1 MNKHCIF
8 MNIINNKTNT
18 KILYQDD
25 FVTAFHDINKKAP
38 VHILIVTNKLIASLN
53 DINDDDTVLL
63 GKLLIVATK
72 MAKKYRIDK
81 SGYRLIINCNFHG
94 GQEINHL
101 HVHLLGGKPL
111 GSIL

>member
-1 MNKHCIF
+1 
-8 MNIINNKTNT
+8 MNIINKKTNT
-18 KILYQDD
+18 KILYQDS

-38 VHILIVTNKLIASLN
+38 IHILIVTNKLIASLN
-53 DINDDDTVLL
+53 DVNDSDTILL

-72 MAKKYRIDK
+72 MAKKYHIDK

-101 HVHLLGGKPL
+101 HIHLLGGKPL